1 MVFSYKNFRGDTYYL
16 HATQTKKGNPRYHFA
31 KKIDESTS
39 EDQLPK
45 GYEVYEEPNG
55 KVYARKKTKAML
67 NPAEISIISDGMK
80 KYSEVSDFK
89 LDIKKN
95 IVSIYTNESTEEES
109 LIPLSLKHKYYEAKM
124 RFILIDEEA
133 RTFVVER
140 FCYLGSVDDWI
151 DLDCSDDLSE
161 LVKEYVQHIGKESF
175 YELM

>member
-1 MVFSYKNFRGDTYYL
+1 MKKITFITLLYQAFRLDSSDFSSRIQV

-39 EDQLPK
+39 EDKLPK
-45 GYEVYEEPNG
+45 GYEVYEEPNS

-95 IVSIYTNESTEEES
+95 IVSIYTNESIEEDS
-109 LIPLSLKHKYYEAKM
+109 LLPLKHKYYEAKM
-124 RFILIDEEA
+124 RFIPEQP
-133 RTFVVER
+133 
-140 FCYLGSVDDWI
+140 SVRLPLQNNENIKLFKW
-151 DLDCSDDLSE
+151 E
-161 LVKEYVQHIGKESF
+161 
-175 YELM
+175 